1 MIKIHQINQNISLFF
16 SKKFFKERLP
26 ISYVV
31 FNKLFRKFILNR
43 NSESQEMKKF
53 HKDGFVKL
61 EINLKDVIDKFKD
74 KIKLN
79 KHNPEDKK
87 IWFYLE
93 PKDKEELEKNILTC
107 LNKKI
112 LDIGNYFNSDINFA
126 NMRMYRILHSENSD
140 KEIYADRFHQDGYL
154 ITYIKIHINMMDVGH
169 NDGPMNIISIKN
181 KKKFLIFQIIKIE
194 QIIIKVL
201 IIK

>member
-43 NSESQEMKKF
+43 NSRKPRNEKF

-93 PKDKEELEKNILTC
+93 PKDKEELEKI
-107 LNKKI
+107 
-112 LDIGNYFNSDINFA
+112 Y
-126 NMRMYRILHSENSD
+126 LHV
-140 KEIYADRFHQDGYL
+140 L
-154 ITYIKIHINMMDVGH
+154 I
-169 NDGPMNIISIKN
+169 
-181 KKKFLIFQIIKIE
+181 KKF
-194 QIIIKVL
+194 
-201 IIK
+201 